1 MTDLI
6 NVGAGQGTFVMTL
19 RDDTGTFDVALSA
32 QTAFVLIAALAQ
44 AIVSSA
50 EPNKP
55 ETAWL
60 QWPAT
65 ARSSDVSFDIDAIG
79 PETIGIAVK
88 LPGLM
93 PITLEIPP
101 ESARQVAFALTEA
114 ANKTQIPETGKT

>member
-6 NVGAGQGTFVMTL
+6 NVRSDDGTFVLTL
-19 RDDTGTFDVALSA
+19 RDEVRAFDVVLST
-32 QTAFVLIAALAQ
+32 QTASVLVAALAQ

-60 QWPAT
+60 QWPTT
-65 ARSSDVSFDIDAIG
+65 ARSSDVSFDIDAMG
-79 PETIGIAVK
+79 PDIVGIAVK

-93 PITLEIPP
+93 PVTLEIPAD
-101 ESARQVAFALTEA
+101 SARQVAFALTEA
-114 ANKTQIPETGKT
+114 ADKTQIPETGKS

>member
-6 NVGAGQGTFVMTL
+6 NVRSDDGTFVLTL
-19 RDDTGTFDVALSA
+19 RDEVRAFDVVLST
-32 QTAFVLIAALAQ
+32 QTASVLVAALAQ

-60 QWPAT
+60 QWPTT
-65 ARSSDVSFDIDAIG
+65 ARSSDVSFDIDAMG
-79 PETIGIAVK
+79 PDIVRIAVK

-93 PITLEIPP
+93 PVTLEITAD
-101 ESARQVAFALTEA
+101 SARQVAFALTEA
-114 ANKTQIPETGKT
+114 ADKTQIPETGKS